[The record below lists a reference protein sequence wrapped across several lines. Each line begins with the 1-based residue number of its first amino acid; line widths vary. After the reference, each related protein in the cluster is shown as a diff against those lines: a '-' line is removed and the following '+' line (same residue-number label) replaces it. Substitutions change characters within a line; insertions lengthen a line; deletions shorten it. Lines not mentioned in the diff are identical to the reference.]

1 MFLKKILGMLLTTA
15 PENQELDSQQSL
27 RIAKD
32 PRQQLELITALPSIE
47 Q

>member
-1 MFLKKILGMLLTTA
+1 MFLKKILGILSTTA
-15 PENQELDSQQSL
+15 PENQELDSL

-32 PRQQLELITALPSIE
+32 PRQQLELITVLPSIE